1 MKAAAI
7 ATAYFSGGYMFEIER
22 KFLILRPDECMLSKF
37 EFSSIE
43 QTYLLPKGRVRART
57 ADGNTVYTHTV
68 KTSVTDITRI
78 ENEREVTAEE
88 YNELLKSADPQ
99 RISVKKTRYI
109 IPSGGLDFELD
120 DFGAEYI
127 HALLEIELESEEQAF
142 TLPDFITVIREV
154 TEEKEYRNSVIA
166 KKGFSDK

>member
-1 MKAAAI
+1 
-7 ATAYFSGGYMFEIER
+7 MFEIER
-22 KFLILRPDECMLSKF
+22 KFLILRPDESLLSNF

-43 QTYLLPKGRVRART
+43 QTYLLPEGRVRART
-57 ADGNTVYTHTV
+57 TNGNAVYTHTV

-78 ENEREVTAEE
+78 EKEREVTAEE
-88 YNELLKSADPQ
+88 YIELLKSADPH

-109 IPSGGLDFELD
+109 IPFAGLDFELD

-166 KKGFSDK
+166 KKGFPDK